1 MEQADRP
8 RMIFMG
14 TPDFAVPALERLAA
28 EGSVDVALVV
38 TQPDRPA
45 GRGRKLVSPAVKEA
59 ADRIGLPVLQT
70 PTLRD
75 PEVRARIVELAPD
88 LIVVAAFGMILGKWI
103 LALPRRGCVNLHAS
117 LLPRY
122 RGANPIAAAI
132 AEGEARTGVSL
143 MHMDAGL
150 DTGAVYATIE
160 VDITDEDTTE
170 LLTPRLAD
178 AAGELLVRH
187 LAGLLDGSLPPMP
200 QDAGAT
206 LTRPMTKADG
216 WLDFGRPSAELERRV
231 RAVWPWPRAWTTGEQ
246 GERIQIHAATVHEAV
261 AEAPG
266 TIVGRGQEML
276 VATSDGALALRRIQ
290 LPGGKPVE
298 GAALL
303 QARGLT
309 EGTVLGTIDGPENVP
324 PLVVPVTEP

>member
-1 MEQADRP
+1 
-8 RMIFMG
+8 
-14 TPDFAVPALERLAA
+14 
-28 EGSVDVALVV
+28 
-38 TQPDRPA
+38 
-45 GRGRKLVSPAVKEA
+45 
-59 ADRIGLPVLQT
+59 
-70 PTLRD
+70 
-75 PEVRARIVELAPD
+75 
-88 LIVVAAFGMILGKWI
+88 
-103 LALPRRGCVNLHAS
+103 
-117 LLPRY
+117 
-122 RGANPIAAAI
+122 
-132 AEGEARTGVSL
+132 
-143 MHMDAGL
+143 
-150 DTGAVYATIE
+150 

-216 WLDFGRPSAELERRV
+216 WLDFGRPAAELERRV

-266 TIVGRGQEML
+266 TIVGRGQDML